1 MNQANIFQMQK
12 DNQAL
17 KDKQRAS
24 NFTLGEGTKPKFS
37 NQTSSSVAYTQ
48 K

>member
-1 MNQANIFQMQK
+1 MNSANIFQMQK

-24 NFTLGEGTKPKFS
+24 NFTLGEGTKPKF
-37 NQTSSSVAYTQ
+37 
-48 K
+48 